1 MSELHRHN
9 RHSPSHV
16 THSDG
21 TMLPSQ
27 TSHMPIG
34 CDVVT
39 LVEGALPKAK
49 GLGGCPLADEYDAA
63 QKRGEVR
70 SHGGDQVS
78 KLGTCSFRD
87 LGLTYK
93 DINEARQI
101 RDAEEERG

>member
-49 GLGGCPLADEYDAA
+49 KAETRRP
-63 QKRGEVR
+63 
-70 SHGGDQVS
+70 H
-78 KLGTCSFRD
+78 
-87 LGLTYK
+87 
-93 DINEARQI
+93 INWSLWLRCAITQ
-101 RDAEEERG
+101 